1 MKLAIIGS
9 RSFNDYDK
17 LKNEVDKI
25 KDITTIISGGA
36 KGADTLA
43 EKYAFEK
50 NIPIKIFP
58 ANWSKFGKQAG
69 IIRNK
74 EIIDNCDK
82 VIAFWDGESRGT
94 KNSITV
100 AKNKGK
106 EVILV
111 YY

>member
-1 MKLAIIGS
+1 MELAIIGS

-25 KDITTIISGGA
+25 ENITTIISGGA

-58 ANWSKFGKQAG
+58 ANWSKFGKRAG

-94 KNSITV
+94 TNSITV

-106 EVILV
+106 GVILV